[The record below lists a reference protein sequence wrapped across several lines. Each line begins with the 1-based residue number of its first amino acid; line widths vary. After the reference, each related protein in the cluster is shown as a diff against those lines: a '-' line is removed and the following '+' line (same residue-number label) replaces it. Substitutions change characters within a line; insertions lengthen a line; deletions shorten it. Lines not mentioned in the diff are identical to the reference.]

1 MGFAIFVMLIV
12 VLIISEVRKAIIM
25 SESNTSDELQEEND
39 YFDDFE
45 TL

>member
-1 MGFAIFVMLIV
+1 MGLVIFV
-12 VLIISEVRKAIIM
+12 VLIMFLIVNEVRKAVRIN
-25 SESNTSDELQEEND
+25 ETNVSDELQEEND

>member
-1 MGFAIFVMLIV
+1 MGLVIFVILIMFLIV
-12 VLIISEVRKAIIM
+12 NEVRNAIRIN
-25 SESNTSDELQEEND
+25 ETNVSDELKEDD

>member
-1 MGFAIFVMLIV
+1 MELVIFIMLIMFS
-12 VLIISEVRKAIIM
+12 IINEVRKAVRINETNI
-25 SESNTSDELQEEND
+25 SDEPQEDD